1 MLSPI
6 EPINTLDEI
15 LPLLAACD
23 LPRSDLATSKA
34 PQFFGIRSEMGLA
47 AVIGFER
54 FDRVA
59 LLRSLAVAPS
69 HRGLG
74 VATLLVDHLEQVAR
88 DQGVDH
94 LYLLTDSAAALFDKL
109 GYRPMARSAAPSVIR
124 ATPQFSG
131 LCPASSAFLHKALGA
146 FDSAAGGA
154 LEVNRR

>member
-15 LPLLAACD
+15 LPLLATCN

-34 PQFFGIRSEMGLA
+34 PQFFGIRSEMGLT
-47 AVIGFER
+47 AVVGLER
-54 FDRVA
+54 FGNVA
-59 LLRSLAVAPS
+59 LLRSLAVAPA

-74 VATLLVDHLEQVAR
+74 LAAQLVAHLERVAR
-88 DQGVDH
+88 NQGIDH
-94 LYLLTDSAAALFDKL
+94 LYLLTDSAAALFAKL
-109 GYRPMARSAAPSVIR
+109 GYLPMARSAAPPAIR

-146 FDSAAGGA
+146 FASSAGGA